1 MAAALTSSP
10 RAGEGR
16 NLACLCPN
24 SEVSGPRREADPQA
38 LVRPWQSTQKR
49 GYFVLLKCPNPIS
62 FDCGLLIPI
71 RIDSLCFGGAWRR
84 GPVGRI
90 PRRATASRLEY

>member
-16 NLACLCPN
+16 TLACLCTN
-24 SEVSGPRREADPQA
+24 SEVSGPRREAEPQA

-49 GYFVLLKCPNPIS
+49 GYFVLLECPNPIFFRLWYYYTYKDQFS
-62 FDCGLLIPI
+62 FP
-71 RIDSLCFGGAWRR
+71 WRR
-84 GPVGRI
+84 IGARPGLKDFS
-90 PRRATASRLEY
+90 SRNCVRP